1 MNNRVKE
8 IVSLIAGLL
17 IAFTFI
23 ASGTGKLFGDMETP
37 AQAMAFINAVLPEA
51 FLTPLVIDFIYKIL
65 VPYIFPWAELVLGVA
80 LLAGLMPRLAA
91 LFTLP
96 MLAAFMGT
104 NIWAISTG
112 EYSQCASCFG
122 IWEKIFG
129 HLTPYQSLGIDF
141 VLGLLAMC
149 VIFLQP
155 GRFFSNR
162 RPASMLSRRS
172 SPGPQKEVTT
182 LVLPPAANKH
192 SMTIDSV
199 DGLLVFVRR
208 NPWAVAGYML
218 GIAGLVLIM
227 VTASLAAAPV
237 NKNPQTPGP
246 ASSVADNITVSGLTI
261 SSGIVN
267 FTTKGDEV
275 VDIIVF
281 DNSGEI
287 TGLFSGLNPVMNHS
301 IKVDNL
307 SPATTYYFQLLAG
320 DNTGGK
326 RLSEK
331 HSFTTMEP
339 PPVIFNVS
347 ISKTTGSAAWI
358 TWETDRPT
366 GTEVTYWEEG
376 TAAHT
381 TISDNVSNA
390 VHELVIQPLDGQ
402 KVYAFVIMARDAYG
416 HQLIAEYEG
425 ILSLKTGTKLT
436 QRAPEISLPTVTGGT
451 LQLSRYRGKAVLL
464 TFWSMTCPSC
474 QKKMP
479 LLQKAFDRMDAGK
492 ISIITIHGPGRE
504 AAIKSYCTSQGLTL
518 PVLLDLQGDA
528 GAQYNVMQLPAT
540 FILDQSGV
548 IRSIDPEFATQG
560 ELDRLLNPYL
570 SR

>member
-1 MNNRVKE
+1 LNNRVKE

>member
-1 MNNRVKE
+1 MSNKTKN
-8 IVSLIAGLL
+8 IISLAAGLL
-17 IAFTFI
+17 IGVTFI

-37 AQAMAFINAVLPEA
+37 AQVMAFINAMLPEA
-51 FLTPLVIDFIYKIL
+51 LLTPFFIDFIYKIL
-65 VPYIFPWAELVLGVA
+65 VPYIFPWAELVLGMA
-80 LLAGLMPRLAA
+80 LLAGLIPRLAA
-91 LFTLP
+91 VFTLP

-104 NIWAISTG
+104 NIWTISSG

-129 HLTPYQSLGIDF
+129 YLTPYQSLGIDII
-141 VLGLLAMC
+141 LSLLALC

-162 RPASMLSRRS
+162 WPASLLIRRS

-182 LVLPPAANKH
+182 LDLPPAVNKH
-192 SMTIDSV
+192 SVTIDSV
-199 DGLLVFVRR
+199 DGLLIFVRR
-208 NPWAVAGYML
+208 NAWSAAGYVL
-218 GIAGLVLIM
+218 GIAGLVLIL
-227 VTASLAAAPV
+227 VTAALAAAPV
-237 NKNPQTPGP
+237 NKNPQAPGP

-267 FTTKGDEV
+267 FTTTGDEV
-275 VDIIVF
+275 VNIIVY
-281 DNSGEI
+281 DKDGKI
-287 TGLFSGLNPVMNHS
+287 TGLFSDLNPVMNHN

-307 SPATTYYFQLLAG
+307 YPATTYYFQLLAG

-347 ISKTTGSAAWI
+347 ISKTTSSAAWI

-376 TAAHT
+376 TAAYT

-402 KVYAFVIMARDAYG
+402 KVYAFVIRARDAYG

-436 QRAPEISLPTVTGGT
+436 QRAPEISLPTVTGDT
-451 LQLSRYRGKAVLL
+451 LELSRYRGKAVLL

-492 ISIITIHGPGRE
+492 ISIITVHGPGRE

-560 ELDRLLNPYL
+560 ELDKLLNPYL
-570 SR
+570 SK